1 MSLNDLIASY
11 AKDQTRIYPTM
22 QLSRTKFK
30 TSKYI
35 LASCI
40 GEPGQFQKCAGLTEE
55 ESILNPSQFEE
66 AGVVIE
72 NKPAWHV

>member
-1 MSLNDLIASY
+1 
-11 AKDQTRIYPTM
+11 M

-72 NKPAWHV
+72 NKPA